1 MNIKVNDKI
10 ITKYGVLTV
19 KSIHAGALLLI
30 DTKEGYLMRDEEV
43 LEVVREVEETTKE
56 FVAICK
62 YDGAT
67 EIVRAEYPTKT
78 AFKKDLKLNGYKIV
92 YSYIFTAEEYEL
104 FINEDR
110 EFIEEFENRIIKKRI
125 KSRVKSRMRRRR
137 KETAGLCA

>member
-1 MNIKVNDKI
+1 
-10 ITKYGVLTV
+10 
-19 KSIHAGALLLI
+19 
-30 DTKEGYLMRDEEV
+30 MRDEEV